1 MPTSR
6 SGLAHADRRGR
17 WGNRLTNTGNA
28 NKTALIE
35 AAKQLIGER
44 GYAGTSV
51 RDLVAASGTNLA
63 AVNYHFGSRD
73 QLLTQAVLES
83 FLEWTD
89 RLGRAARA
97 DPQAGPVE
105 QILGSVHAMLS
116 DFAETEPMFASF
128 LEAVLQA
135 RRSPQLRG
143 QLAEH
148 YAEQRRRVGE
158 LVVDGQ
164 GDRQIPARMVEVV
177 ASLLI
182 AVTDGLLLQSVLD
195 PGAVPTGEQLTLL
208 AGGVTAA
215 VMSSRDRATQSQ
227 ES

>member
-1 MPTSR
+1 LTS
-6 SGLAHADRRGR
+6 
-17 WGNRLTNTGNA
+17 TGNA

-63 AVNYHFGSRD
+63 AVNYHFGTRD

-97 DPQAGPVE
+97 DPEAGPME
-105 QILGSVHAMLS
+105 QILASVHAMLG

-135 RRSPQLRG
+135 RRSPELRA

-158 LVVDGQ
+158 LVIGGQ
-164 GDRQIPARMVEVV
+164 GDRQIPVRMVEVI

-195 PGAVPTGEQLTLL
+195 PEAVPTGEELTLL
-208 AGGVTAA
+208 AGGVTAPA
-215 VMSSRDRATQSQ
+215 MSGGDRATQSE

>member
-1 MPTSR
+1 MTS
-6 SGLAHADRRGR
+6 
-17 WGNRLTNTGNA
+17 TGNA
-28 NKTALIE
+28 NKAALIE

-51 RDLVAASGTNLA
+51 RGLVAASGTNLA
-63 AVNYHFGSRD
+63 AVNYHYGSRD
-73 QLLTQAVLES
+73 QLLTEAVLES

-97 DPQAGPVE
+97 DPEAGPVE
-105 QILGSVHAMLS
+105 QILASVRAMLG

-128 LEAVLQA
+128 VEAVLQA
-135 RRSPQLRG
+135 RRSPELRG

-158 LVVDGQ
+158 LVIAGQ
-164 GDRQIPARMVEVV
+164 GDLQIPVRMVEVI

-195 PGAVPTGEQLTLL
+195 PEAVPTGEELTLL
-208 AGGVTAA
+208 ARGVTAA
-215 VMSSRDRATQSQ
+215 AMSNRDRAT
-227 ES
+227 ESEES

>member
-1 MPTSR
+1 LTS
-6 SGLAHADRRGR
+6 
-17 WGNRLTNTGNA
+17 TGNA

-35 AAKQLIGER
+35 AAKQLVGER

-97 DPQAGPVE
+97 DPKAGPVE
-105 QILGSVHAMLS
+105 QILASVHAMLG
-116 DFAETEPMFASF
+116 DFAETEAMFASF

-135 RRSPQLRG
+135 RRSPELRG

-158 LVVDGQ
+158 LVVGGQ
-164 GDRQIPARMVEVV
+164 GDRQVPARMVEVI

-195 PGAVPTGEQLTLL
+195 PGAVPTGDELTLL

-215 VMSSRDRATQSQ
+215 VMSSRDRATQSE